1 MPRMPSAHHP
11 HIQVQCENIMTSDI
25 TPYNLDAKEAKDK
38 GKGKAVEESATDEI
52 DEDVIDPGVFYPIL
66 PYFYHILIIF
76 VLYMCVCARALR
88 TLHIQVGSGGHDT
101 TRSIPMCNIRIIC
114 IEKQQKQNKTKS
126 LSNIKKVND
135 FRLISQV

>member
-52 DEDVIDPGVFYPIL
+52 DEDVIDPGVFYPHSPL
-66 PYFYHILIIF
+66 FLSYPYYFCA
-76 VLYMCVCARALR
+76 LYVCVCAR
-88 TLHIQVGSGGHDT
+88 IKDT
-101 TRSIPMCNIRIIC
+101 TYLGWEWR
-114 IEKQQKQNKTKS
+114 T
-126 LSNIKKVND
+126 
-135 FRLISQV
+135 

>member
-25 TPYNLDAKEAKDK
+25 TPYNLDAKEAKDKGK

-88 TLHIQVGSGGHDT
+88 TLHI
-101 TRSIPMCNIRIIC
+101 
-114 IEKQQKQNKTKS
+114 
-126 LSNIKKVND
+126 
-135 FRLISQV
+135 